1 MGPGGG
7 SDPRAAYV
15 PQMRDYGVP
24 GESGASERLLCCNFG
39 RMTKWVRRGFGT
51 GEISTSYAHFLWILV
66 EYDKR
71 GTDPLGSTIESR
83 FVRQY
88 VNSTYCYWLS

>member
-39 RMTKWVRRGFGT
+39 RMTKWVRRGFGP
-51 GEISTSYAHFLWILV
+51 GAAYVPQLPDYGVPEEIRTAYAEFLSILV
-66 EYDKR
+66 GYDKR
-71 GTDPLGSTIESR
+71 GVNPLGSTI
-83 FVRQY
+83 Q
-88 VNSTYCYWLS
+88 T